1 MRWIKLNFRT
11 SFYGLL
17 SHSTP
22 VSKSVLANRT
32 EDIRQAM
39 LDALGPSGSQGF
51 PQIARRVR
59 FAADITGLWYLRGDL
74 MAALA
79 STQGEAAARQK
90 IDSVTTLFKGLLPSG
105 MSSRPSPLMG

>member
-22 VSKSVLANRT
+22 VSKSVMAHRT

-39 LDALGPSGSQGF
+39 LDALGTTGSERF
-51 PQIARRVR
+51 PQVSRRVR

-79 STQGEAAARQK
+79 SLQGEAAARQK
-90 IDSVTTLFKGLLPSG
+90 IDSITSLFQGLLPSG

>member
-22 VSKSVLANRT
+22 VSKSVMAHRT
-32 EDIRQAM
+32 EDIRRAM
-39 LDALGPSGSQGF
+39 LDALGPSGSERF
-51 PQIARRVR
+51 PQVARRTR
-59 FAADITGLWYLRGDL
+59 YAPDIMGLWYLRGDL

-79 STQGEAAARQK
+79 SLQGEAAARQK
-90 IDSVTTLFKGLLPSG
+90 IDGITTLFQGLLPGG